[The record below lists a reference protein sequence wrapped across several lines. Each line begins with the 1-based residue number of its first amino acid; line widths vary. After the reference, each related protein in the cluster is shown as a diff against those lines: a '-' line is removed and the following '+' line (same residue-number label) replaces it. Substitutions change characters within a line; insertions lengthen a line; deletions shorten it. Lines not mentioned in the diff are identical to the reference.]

1 MKASSWSI
9 GVVIGALSAIA
20 FGCGEASAQPV
31 DTVGSIILA
40 LAAEPQSTAARAALY
55 TAAAQADVDGVKALL
70 ERAGTLR
77 DPGAHAFA
85 LDVLIS
91 RYAELDIGGAVAA
104 AEKAGMPP
112 HLRAPLYQKWIKAS
126 PDAALVSLRALDERD
141 AAIIAPS
148 VFAAAEGDETLV
160 TKILAA
166 LPGGAGDWYVASSL
180 VRLARDSPREALARA
195 EMLSTPGARIDAV
208 NRVLQIWSAVDPRA
222 VLDYVAALDAGA
234 RKALPSGGFWY
245 QLASKQPELV
255 LDRGDVVPADLRANV
270 LQNALRSLAERDPQA
285 AYDRAALMPPGPDR
299 QQAVQMIVR
308 MFVDRD
314 ANAALAWAR
323 ALRPPEPGAV
333 AWVLSG
339 IAAKDPLRALDL
351 AAGVDMPVEQM
362 QAMQLVVASAASRD
376 PGLAPALLDR
386 VLGLANDSQRQRL
399 AQSILYSWASNDP
412 VRAADWA
419 IANAER
425 LPPTA
430 VLSVATQYANKD
442 LDGAAAYI
450 ARMPSQI
457 RGTWLRGVA
466 SVYTNTNPRAALS
479 WVQQFRGGS
488 EYDDV
493 ALAVIAAAARS
504 DPEAAAR
511 ATESLANEDQR
522 RAAAAQVAIGW
533 ATRDPAEA
541 ANWALSL
548 ADPEARAAATG
559 SVVQVWLIRDPAAAQ
574 AWVLSQPVGTA
585 RDRALIALVGRAAQ
599 AGTVDDALLAGFS
612 EERARL
618 SAIASTAMIIA
629 RRDPAAG
636 RAYVESHVEDA
647 NRREQMLS
655 MLVQVQSPIGFVTD
669 PVTGVRIPVNALGPP
684 VMLGQGTAFGPSGPP
699 VFIGGQGQLDTI
711 QMREGRLFA
720 PPPPGSKFELSTVH
734 GDAPGD
740 RSVPH

>member
-1 MKASSWSI
+1 M
-9 GVVIGALSAIA
+9 
-20 FGCGEASAQPV
+20 Q
-31 DTVGSIILA
+31 
-40 LAAEPQSTAARAALY
+40 
-55 TAAAQADVDGVKALL
+55 LL
-70 ERAGTLR
+70 ERAASLR
-77 DPGAHAFA
+77 DPVAHAFA
-85 LDVLIS
+85 LDVLVS
-91 RYAELDIGGAVAA
+91 RYAELDLAGALAA

-112 HLRAPLYQKWIKAS
+112 HLRAPLYQKWFKAS
-126 PDAALVSLRALDERD
+126 PDAALASLRTLEGLDKS
-141 AAIIAPS
+141 IIAPS
-148 VFAAAEGDETLV
+148 VLAAVEDDVDPRDEDPRGGAAERRR
-160 TKILAA
+160 
-166 LPGGAGDWYVASSL
+166 L
-180 VRLARDSPREALARA
+180 VRRELARA
-195 EMLSTPGARIDAV
+195 PRAGLSERGTRTCRDAVHSGRSYRRGQSRVEIWAARGPARLIDYVRQPRRRTRQGARDRRLLVPA
-208 NRVLQIWSAVDPRA
+208 RTKR
-222 VLDYVAALDAGA
+222 AGA
-234 RKALPSGGFWY
+234 RARPRRRGAAERRATCRKRRSV
-245 QLASKQPELV
+245 LAQ
-255 LDRGDVVPADLRANV
+255 
-270 LQNALRSLAERDPQA
+270 RDPQA

-430 VLSVATQYANKD
+430 VLSVATHYANKD

-711 QMREGRLFA
+711 RMREGRLFA